1 MCAPSTQERSW
12 EGRGG
17 RVTSGTWCMLRASV
31 GYCDHM
37 SDLEHE
43 MIVEQVQTQREA
55 DEMRRLARQALVAA
69 ESAQEAAYGR
79 HDPWI
84 DAALRVTTRVH

>member
-1 MCAPSTQERSW
+1 MVDACA
-12 EGRGG
+12 
-17 RVTSGTWCMLRASV
+17 
-31 GYCDHM
+31 GYPVVM

-43 MIVEQVQTQREA
+43 MIEEQVQTQREA
-55 DEMRRLARQALVAA
+55 AELRQLARRALVAA

-84 DAALRVTTRVH
+84 DHAMSETATTN

>member
-1 MCAPSTQERSW
+1 
-12 EGRGG
+12 
-17 RVTSGTWCMLRASV
+17 
-31 GYCDHM
+31 M

-55 DEMRRLARQALVAA
+55 EHLRKLARRALVAA

-84 DAALRVTTRVH
+84 DDAMRATVTN

>member
-1 MCAPSTQERSW
+1 MAAVCA
-12 EGRGG
+12 
-17 RVTSGTWCMLRASV
+17 
-31 GYCDHM
+31 GYPVVM

-43 MIVEQVQTQREA
+43 MIEEQVQTQREA
-55 DEMRRLARQALVAA
+55 AELRQLARRALVAA

-84 DAALRVTTRVH
+84 DQAMNETATLH

>member
-1 MCAPSTQERSW
+1 MTTGYPVVEWDNRHGSSVSRAAN
-12 EGRGG
+12 GY
-17 RVTSGTWCMLRASV
+17 RVS
-31 GYCDHM
+31 M

-55 DEMRRLARQALVAA
+55 EHLRRLARRALVAA

-79 HDPWI
+79 HDSWI
-84 DAALRVTTRVH
+84 DDAMRATVTAP